1 MRILIYGAGVIGSIF
16 AGRLVAS
23 GQDITVL
30 ARGKRL
36 SELSQNGIVLSMPGQ
51 RTEEQIP
58 VKVIDRLAQ
67 DDIYDYVL
75 VVMQR
80 TQVANVMPVLTV
92 NRSRNIVFVVNT
104 AAGYEEWVQA
114 VGADRL
120 MIGFPSAGGERM
132 DGKVVYFIG
141 KGLMRTFQTTTF
153 GEYSGQKTQRVCALI
168 EAFNHAGIPSVFCAN
183 MDSWQKTH
191 VAMVTSIGN
200 ALYQHN
206 CSNRALSKSY
216 NDMARIV
223 RGIKEGFA
231 VLRALGYRVTPRK
244 LWYFN
249 LPTGM
254 VALVFKVIMG
264 TQLAEITMAKHCV
277 AAKAEMRCLQSEF
290 DALIAKSGI
299 STPAIDAL
307 HRYLYLEENIYE

>member
-1 MRILIYGAGVIGSIF
+1 
-16 AGRLVAS
+16 
-23 GQDITVL
+23 
-30 ARGKRL
+30 
-36 SELSQNGIVLSMPGQ
+36 
-51 RTEEQIP
+51 
-58 VKVIDRLAQ
+58 
-67 DDIYDYVL
+67 
-75 VVMQR
+75 
-80 TQVANVMPVLTV
+80 
-92 NRSRNIVFVVNT
+92 
-104 AAGYEEWVQA
+104 
-114 VGADRL
+114 
-120 MIGFPSAGGERM
+120 
-132 DGKVVYFIG
+132 
-141 KGLMRTFQTTTF
+141 
-153 GEYSGQKTQRVCALI
+153 
-168 EAFNHAGIPSVFCAN
+168 
-183 MDSWQKTH
+183 
-191 VAMVTSIGN
+191 
-200 ALYQHN
+200 
-206 CSNRALSKSY
+206 
-216 NDMARIV
+216 MARMV